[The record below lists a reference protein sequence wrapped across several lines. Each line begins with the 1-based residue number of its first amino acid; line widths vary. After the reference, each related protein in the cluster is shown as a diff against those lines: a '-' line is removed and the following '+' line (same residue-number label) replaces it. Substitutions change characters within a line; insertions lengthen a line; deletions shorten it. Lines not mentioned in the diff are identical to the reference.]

1 MSCQKKKEK
10 NFYSFTHCFLKKN
23 FPFAIIIILYNFRRG
38 ESMQEDFLTK
48 IRSAYNQ
55 FTKAE
60 KKVADYILQNP
71 DQVLFMSISDLAE
84 TCKVGGY
91 FCFPFL

>member
-1 MSCQKKKEK
+1 
-10 NFYSFTHCFLKKN
+10 
-23 FPFAIIIILYNFRRG
+23 
-38 ESMQEDFLTK
+38 MQEDFLTK

-84 TCKVGGY
+84 TCKVGDTSVFRLCKTMKVKGY
-91 FCFPFL
+91 Q